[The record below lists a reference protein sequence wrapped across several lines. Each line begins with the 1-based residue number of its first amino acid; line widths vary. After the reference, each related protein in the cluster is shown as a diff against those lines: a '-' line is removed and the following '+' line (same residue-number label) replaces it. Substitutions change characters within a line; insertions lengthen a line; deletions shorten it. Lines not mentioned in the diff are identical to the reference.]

1 MERYPDMTK
10 FEYIADYEEESS
22 SFTERFKY
30 MYRDPD
36 WQYDTFSQLMSSFVY
51 HNQVAIFW
59 WLAWQTPYKLF
70 KSAKKNGRSYFI
82 KPFIS
87 IVIMLCIFSFIIIFD
102 LCLWAINSSLYSY
115 KCLTFVIKISSF
127 SSWSWIIQL

>member
-22 SFTERFKY
+22 SFTERFNA
-30 MYRDPD
+30 DLLNAFSCTCIGVSVCEPD
-36 WQYDTFSQLMSSFVY
+36 WQYDTFSHLMSSFVN

-59 WLAWQTPYKLF
+59 WLAWQTVHELF
-70 KSAKKNGRSYFI
+70 KSAKQNGRSYFI

-102 LCLWAINSSLYSY
+102 LCLWAINSSWYT
-115 KCLTFVIKISSF
+115 C
-127 SSWSWIIQL
+127 